1 MILSCNNISKSFGTD
16 VIIKSCSFNIED
28 HEKAAIVGINGAGK
42 STLLKIITGE
52 EPADTG
58 IVTLA
63 KDKTLGYLAQQQDL
77 QSDRSI
83 YDELLS
89 VKQYIL
95 DMESELRRI
104 EAAMNSASG
113 DELEALMNRY
123 TNLNHEFE
131 MNNGYAYK
139 SEITGVLKGL
149 GFAEEDF
156 SLHVNTLSGGQK
168 TRVSLGK
175 LLLSK
180 PDIIMLDEPTNH
192 LDQPARRLVG
202 DYLAG
207 KQGFIL
213 VSHDRA
219 FLDRCTDHIL
229 SINPSELQI
238 QKGNFSSWQENK
250 RRQDQFELSQSE
262 KLKKEIGRLSGAA
275 RQASQWAGRVEREKY
290 GSQSSGLRPDRG
302 YLGHKSAKMMKRAK
316 ALENR
321 RLDALREKEELLK
334 NLEHTE
340 DLRIRLLP
348 FSGRRL
354 AELKE
359 VSIQYGNLTACKG
372 VSFAIEPG
380 DRIVLQ
386 GKNGSGK
393 SSVLKLL
400 LGEALSF
407 SGQLTK
413 DSRLNISY
421 VSQDTSRLKGSLTE
435 YAAARGL
442 EESYLKAMLRKM
454 GFSRGQLEKDCS
466 DFSGGQKK
474 KVLIAGS
481 LCEAAHLYLWDEPL
495 NDIDLFTRI
504 QIEELLLAGKPTL
517 VFVEHDEIF
526 ASKIATKA
534 VNL

>member
-1 MILSCNNISKSFGTD
+1 
-16 VIIKSCSFNIED
+16 
-28 HEKAAIVGINGAGK
+28 
-42 STLLKIITGE
+42 
-52 EPADTG
+52 
-58 IVTLA
+58 
-63 KDKTLGYLAQQQDL
+63 
-77 QSDRSI
+77 
-83 YDELLS
+83 
-89 VKQYIL
+89 
-95 DMESELRRI
+95 
-104 EAAMNSASG
+104 
-113 DELEALMNRY
+113 
-123 TNLNHEFE
+123 
-131 MNNGYAYK
+131 
-139 SEITGVLKGL
+139 
-149 GFAEEDF
+149 
-156 SLHVNTLSGGQK
+156 
-168 TRVSLGK
+168 
-175 LLLSK
+175 
-180 PDIIMLDEPTNH
+180 
-192 LDQPARRLVG
+192 
-202 DYLAG
+202 
-207 KQGFIL
+207 
-213 VSHDRA
+213 
-219 FLDRCTDHIL
+219 
-229 SINPSELQI
+229 
-238 QKGNFSSWQENK
+238 
-250 RRQDQFELSQSE
+250 
-262 KLKKEIGRLSGAA
+262 
-275 RQASQWAGRVEREKY
+275 
-290 GSQSSGLRPDRG
+290 
-302 YLGHKSAKMMKRAK
+302 MKRAK
-316 ALENR
+316 ALETR

-340 DLRIRLLP
+340 DLRIRPLP

-413 DSRLNISY
+413 DNRLNISY

-454 GFSRGQLEKDCS
+454 GFSRSQLEKDCS

-517 VFVEHDEIF
+517 VFVEHDAIF

>member
-1 MILSCNNISKSFGTD
+1 MRC
-16 VIIKSCSFNIED
+16 
-28 HEKAAIVGINGAGK
+28 GK
-42 STLLKIITGE
+42 G
-52 EPADTG
+52 
-58 IVTLA
+58 
-63 KDKTLGYLAQQQDL
+63 
-77 QSDRSI
+77 
-83 YDELLS
+83 
-89 VKQYIL
+89 
-95 DMESELRRI
+95 
-104 EAAMNSASG
+104 
-113 DELEALMNRY
+113 
-123 TNLNHEFE
+123 
-131 MNNGYAYK
+131 
-139 SEITGVLKGL
+139 
-149 GFAEEDF
+149 
-156 SLHVNTLSGGQK
+156 
-168 TRVSLGK
+168 
-175 LLLSK
+175 
-180 PDIIMLDEPTNH
+180 
-192 LDQPARRLVG
+192 
-202 DYLAG
+202 
-207 KQGFIL
+207 
-213 VSHDRA
+213 RA
-219 FLDRCTDHIL
+219 F
-229 SINPSELQI
+229 E
-238 QKGNFSSWQENK
+238 
-250 RRQDQFELSQSE
+250 
-262 KLKKEIGRLSGAA
+262 
-275 RQASQWAGRVEREKY
+275 
-290 GSQSSGLRPDRG
+290 
-302 YLGHKSAKMMKRAK
+302 
-316 ALENR
+316 
-321 RLDALREKEELLK
+321 

-340 DLRIRLLP
+340 DLRIRPLP

-421 VSQDTSRLKGSLTE
+421 VSQDTTRLKGSLTE

-454 GFSRGQLEKDCS
+454 GFSRSQLEKDCS

-517 VFVEHDEIF
+517 VFVEHDAIF